1 MLFLNI
7 TFICSAQNTS
17 ANTNSKELKFED
29 KSKIKTAERNPS
41 EKETEQSVDSVSAEP
56 VIIQRLEY
64 KQNENTVKTEEV
76 KPSVTTV
83 EEDKQKQI
91 ATIESYINAIDIKV
105 AAVKNNP
112 EQHRKAK
119 KSGWYK
125 QMEKNRADAV
135 AKKNALT
142 NSEN

>member
-7 TFICSAQNTS
+7 TFLGISQTTS
-17 ANTNSKELKFED
+17 VNQNSKELKFED
-29 KSKIKTAERNPS
+29 KSKIKTAEKNPR
-41 EKETEQSVDSVSAEP
+41 EKESQNSADTVSAEP

-64 KQNENTVKTEEV
+64 KQDENIVKTDEV
-76 KPSVTTV
+76 KPSVTT
-83 EEDKQKQI
+83 EEVDKQKQI
-91 ATIESYINAIDIKV
+91 ATLESYINAIDTKV
-105 AAVKNNP
+105 VAVKNNP

-135 AKKNALT
+135 TKKNALI
-142 NSEN
+142 NSEK